1 MDEFKV
7 LFEQVEEAECSVTEM
22 ERAHLAVLGS
32 QNANIAELMMVAQE
46 LVDPEP
52 AFFTR
57 G

>member
-1 MDEFKV
+1 MDEFKI
-7 LFEQVEEAECSVTEM
+7 LFEQVEEAECSVTEV